1 MNRFAHLLAMSMMTL
16 ALVSCGNDTENK
28 SPVPQVSKDENTGV
42 SPINNVIDCAQYPSA
57 DAQRYADEYSPE
69 CQQWAQSRGY
79 RDGVVLPMDTA
90 AKEVKLASDPL
101 TCPEVKSGNAGYYCI
116 CLDKVSK

>member
-1 MNRFAHLLAMSMMTL
+1 MNRFARLLAMSMMTL
-16 ALVSCGNDTENK
+16 TLIACGNDTENK
-28 SPVPQVSKDENTGV
+28 TPAPQVSEDENAGV

-57 DAQRYADEYSPE
+57 DAQQYADEYLPE
-69 CQQWAQSRGY
+69 CQQWAKTRGY

-101 TCPEVKSGNAGYYCI
+101 TCPEVKLGNAGYYCI
-116 CLDKVSK
+116 GLDKSSK